1 MTIDDV
7 AVWLASRPFGPLHRS
22 ATGAWTQ
29 TTVVGLW
36 TVTCTADE
44 YRVPDSA
51 SVAGKS
57 GGPRRIDLRAL
68 EAAVDGHRRAAGTPG
83 SWRSDWARA
92 VLLAVVAQ
100 TYKPVASIT
109 YGLTGG
115 ITLPQVIDGLERAGH
130 EEEVIEHIQSGSP
143 VFRLFSIA
151 HGRGQITDDQLW
163 RAEDFY
169 SEVWTGPSLRSAVRG
184 DAMS

>member
-57 GGPRRIDLRAL
+57 GGPCRIDLRSL

-83 SWRSDWARA
+83 SWRVIRFA
-92 VLLAVVAQ
+92 V
-100 TYKPVASIT
+100 TRVASQT
-109 YGLTGG
+109 PAYAEALRQRSLTSTQPRATRR
-115 ITLPQVIDGLERAGH
+115 ISARERSAASS
-130 EEEVIEHIQSGSP
+130 ERWWSASVQQTPSTERSRSGS
-143 VFRLFSIA
+143 
-151 HGRGQITDDQLW
+151 
-163 RAEDFY
+163 RAA
-169 SEVWTGPSLRSAVRG
+169 SPRR
-184 DAMS
+184 